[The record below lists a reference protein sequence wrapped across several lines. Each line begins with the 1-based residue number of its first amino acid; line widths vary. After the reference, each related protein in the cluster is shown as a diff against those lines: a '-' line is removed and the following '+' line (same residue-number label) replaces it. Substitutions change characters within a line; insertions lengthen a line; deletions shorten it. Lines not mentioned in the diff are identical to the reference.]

1 MKCAATYLKLGGDKM
16 MTDPRLPV
24 AAAAKLQR
32 LKMAADDGRALV
44 GATLKAISD
53 AETRL
58 AAALNTRDSASDE
71 DRAREAQKLHDAVEA
86 EIKSL
91 RAVQAERQSSYEAA
105 AAVVSRIDGWL
116 LRLP

>member
-1 MKCAATYLKLGGDKM
+1 MTM

-58 AAALNTRDSASDE
+58 AAAVNARNSSSDDE
-71 DRAREAQKLHDAVEA
+71 RIREAQKMHDAIEG
-86 EIKSL
+86 EIKNL
-91 RAVQAERQSSYEAA
+91 RAVQADRQSSYEAA
-105 AAVVSRIDGWL
+105 AAVVSRIDG
-116 LRLP
+116 